1 MAEKQKTSW
10 VYTPKA
16 INTRRGLLYGLTDL
30 MGGGWNNIVSGVI
43 FVFVLSQG
51 ISPLFTGAVLGIGR
65 IIDAIWSLFFGA
77 ITDRFYRTRLGRK
90 YGRRHFFIAL
100 GGILFAILFPMFW
113 ISTSSWQ
120 YYLWVYVAIEVA
132 ISMILIPWETLP
144 TEMTPDYKKRT
155 TLSGSRMF
163 ISATGT
169 AIVFFTLA
177 VLKSFNNPNA
187 YLYTGIT
194 WTVIFVIAIF
204 TSWRAS
210 WERPLTPEYLA
221 ELDAQPRL
229 GFSGF
234 MKKTVTDYFG
244 TFKNKSFRK
253 HLLVYLL
260 SFTGKDFYSTL
271 LPTFIVIGLSGTSA
285 NAPWVLQALSAFGI
299 LSTIAAVKLMVTR
312 GPKYLFTLSYLAIIV
327 AMLGYFVIYLTGI
340 NNPMWMLVIVS
351 IIYQLGRG
359 ILEFTPWNVFPF
371 IPDVDRIFTH
381 GDKAGVYASVM
392 TFFRKSTGALA
403 TYIAGWA
410 LEEIGFNST
419 TMTTHANTPLGIQHG
434 IMLIFIFVPIGLLAA
449 ALIAARTFKLN
460 RANHDILK
468 AELQRLEEG
477 GSKADV
483 TLETR
488 QVVELLTGH
497 SYEKCW
503 PDQADI

>member
-1 MAEKQKTSW
+1 
-10 VYTPKA
+10 
-16 INTRRGLLYGLTDL
+16 
-30 MGGGWNNIVSGVI
+30 
-43 FVFVLSQG
+43 
-51 ISPLFTGAVLGIGR
+51 
-65 IIDAIWSLFFGA
+65 
-77 ITDRFYRTRLGRK
+77 
-90 YGRRHFFIAL
+90 
-100 GGILFAILFPMFW
+100 
-113 ISTSSWQ
+113 
-120 YYLWVYVAIEVA
+120 
-132 ISMILIPWETLP
+132 
-144 TEMTPDYKKRT
+144 
-155 TLSGSRMF
+155 
-163 ISATGT
+163 
-169 AIVFFTLA
+169 
-177 VLKSFNNPNA
+177 
-187 YLYTGIT
+187 
-194 WTVIFVIAIF
+194 
-204 TSWRAS
+204 
-210 WERPLTPEYLA
+210 
-221 ELDAQPRL
+221 
-229 GFSGF
+229 
-234 MKKTVTDYFG
+234 
-244 TFKNKSFRK
+244 
-253 HLLVYLL
+253 
-260 SFTGKDFYSTL
+260 
-271 LPTFIVIGLSGTSA
+271 
-285 NAPWVLQALSAFGI
+285 
-299 LSTIAAVKLMVTR
+299 
-312 GPKYLFTLSYLAIIV
+312 
-327 AMLGYFVIYLTGI
+327 MLGYFVIYLTGI

-483 TLETR
+483 SLETR

>member
-1 MAEKQKTSW
+1 MAEKKKSSW
-10 VYTPKA
+10 VYTPKE
-16 INTRRGLLYGLTDL
+16 INTARGLRYGLTDL

-77 ITDRFYRTRLGRK
+77 ITDRFYRTRLGKRF
-90 YGRRHFFIAL
+90 GRRHFWIAV
-100 GGILFAILFPMFW
+100 GGVLFAILFPMFW
-113 ISTSSWQ
+113 ISTTSWQ

-155 TLSGSRMF
+155 TLSGNRMF

-194 WTVIFVIAIF
+194 WTIIFVIAIF
-204 TSWRAS
+204 TSWRS
-210 WERPLTPEYLA
+210 TWERPLTPEFLA

-229 GFSGF
+229 GFGGF
-234 MKKTVTDYFG
+234 LKKTVTDYFG

-271 LPTFIVIGLSGTSA
+271 LPTFIVVGISGMSA
-285 NAPWVLQALSAFGI
+285 NSPWILQALSAFGI
-299 LSTIAAVKLMVTR
+299 LSTIAAVKIMVSH
-312 GPKYLFTLSYLAIIV
+312 GPKYLFTLSYVSIII
-327 AMLGYFVIYLTGI
+327 AMIGYFIVYMTGVSD
-340 NNPMWMLVIVS
+340 PMWMLIIVS
-351 IIYQLGRG
+351 ILYQLGRG

-371 IPDVDRIFTH
+371 IPDVDRIYTH

-403 TYIAGWA
+403 TYVAGWL
-410 LEEIGFNST
+410 LEAIGFDSA

-434 IMLIFIFVPIGLLAA
+434 IMLIFIVVPIVLIAL

-460 RANHDILK
+460 RENHDVLK
-468 AELQRLEEG
+468 SELKRLEDG

-483 TLETR
+483 TPKARE
-488 QVVELLTGH
+488 VVEMLTGH
-497 SYEKCW
+497 PYDECW
-503 PDQADI
+503 PDEADI